1 MFILLLTYI
10 KPIAD
15 VDAVLEPHRAFLD
28 KYFEQGK
35 FVCAGRQRPRTGGV
49 ILCNAGTREE
59 VERIAAEDPFSVAG
73 VAAYQVI
80 EFQPT
85 KWAEGFERFVG

>member
-15 VDAVLEPHRAFLD
+15 VDAVLESRRAFLD
-28 KYFEQGK
+28 KYFALGQ
-35 FVCAGRQRPRTGGV
+35 FVCAGRQNPRTGGV
-49 ILCNAGTREE
+49 ILCRAGSREE
-59 VERIAAEDPFSVAG
+59 VERLIAEDPFHVAG